1 MLSPS
6 ARVRESGLYIASQT
20 RHVSLESDGLD
31 RSAAFLSS
39 EILSLS
45 CEETQLGDED
55 IDPKGSLQ
63 DRTDWVFFISA
74 LNFCFWRPDSL
85 YRVSFRGRDYSGY
98 RAFCAAVSRAVEAGI
113 PLFRPAFYS
122 QISETRLDELLRPEE
137 GHIPLCGERTCIL
150 RETGSVLCESGGSF
164 LPLLLSCEGSTQ
176 RLVSLV
182 LDKFPSFR
190 DEALSAHDPSR
201 RVCFYKRAQI
211 LAADLWNHF
220 GGTGPGAFHDV
231 GELTMFPDY
240 RVPQVLFSLGVLSYS
255 PALLQLL
262 GRGQELERGGQMEQE
277 IRGCSV
283 WAVELL
289 KERIVTELGET
300 GGERARKKGWE
311 INSVSLDYFLW
322 RYSKRERDKVER
334 SVSHHRTRTI
344 FY

>member
-1 MLSPS
+1 M
-6 ARVRESGLYIASQT
+6 RESSLFIASRA
-20 RHVSLESDGLD
+20 RHVSLETDGLD
-31 RSAAFLSS
+31 RSASFLSS
-39 EILSLS
+39 EVLSLS
-45 CEETQLGDED
+45 CEETQLGDGD

-74 LNFCFWRPDSL
+74 LNFCFWRPDCP
-85 YRVSFRGRDYSGY
+85 YRLIFRGRDYSGY
-98 RAFCAAVSRAVEAGI
+98 RAFCAAVSRAVEAGV
-113 PLFRPAFYS
+113 PLYRPSLYS
-122 QISETRLDELLRPEE
+122 QLSETRLDELLRPEE
-137 GHIPLCGERTCIL
+137 GRIPLCGERARIL
-150 RETGSVLCESGGSF
+150 RETGTVLCESGGSF
-164 LPLLLSCEGSTQ
+164 LPLVLSCEGSTQ

-220 GGTGPGAFHDV
+220 GGTGPGAFHDI

-240 RVPQVLFSLGVLSYS
+240 RVPQVLFYLGVLSYS
-255 PALLQLL
+255 PALLELL
-262 GRGQELERGGQMEQE
+262 ERGHELERGGLMEQE

-283 WAVELL
+283 RAVELL
-289 KERIVTELGET
+289 KERIITQLGEE
-300 GGERARKKGWE
+300 GCEGARRKGWE

-322 RYSKRERDKVER
+322 RYGKRERDKVEK
-334 SVSHHRTRTI
+334 SVSHHRTVTV